1 MGSAT
6 ARLTSV
12 FLALA
17 ALLCAAFT
25 AHAETT
31 MEARDMVVEEA
42 SKIRSD
48 NPDFKIQ
55 LKVAGKKDRI
65 AIGDTVGFQFTANR
79 DAYVT
84 ILDIGS
90 SGKVHVVFPNKWH
103 KSNKVEKGKVYR
115 IPGKDDDYEFRVK
128 GPKGVNFVKAVG
140 TLKPFD
146 WLQREAL
153 IASKEEGLFDEVK
166 EPVKVLK
173 DLGVELAKKDKKGW
187 TETETNFTIVSDK
200 DKSAEADDESEDVS
214 ERDAKKIVAK
224 LWTDKKE
231 YHVGS
236 PVTFYFYCEKDCYL
250 HLVDFGT
257 SGKVRLVF
265 PNRFQKDNFVKGGEV
280 ITIPTAKEDEFRFRV
295 KGPKGT
301 ERVKAVVTTQKAH
314 FYKGAL
320 DFEKDVYAEWD
331 EDAEAIE
338 KDLDVRLSEMPVH
351 VRTKV
356 WTKFKVVK

>member
-1 MGSAT
+1 MVSAT
-6 ARLTSV
+6 ARLMSV
-12 FLALA
+12 LLALA
-17 ALLCAAFT
+17 AFVCVAFA

-31 MEARDMVVEEA
+31 MEARDMVVEQA

-55 LKVAGKKDRI
+55 LKVVGKRDRI
-65 AIGDTVGFQFTANR
+65 AIGDTVGFEFKSNK
-79 DAYVT
+79 DAHVT

-90 SGKVHVVFPNKWH
+90 SGKVHVIFPNKMH
-103 KSNKVEKGKVYR
+103 KSNKVENGKVYR
-115 IPGKDDDYEFRVK
+115 IPGKDDEYRFKVK
-128 GPKGVNFVKAVG
+128 GPTGVNFVKAIG

-146 WLQREAL
+146 WLQRESL
-153 IASKEEGLFDEVK
+153 IESKEEGLFDEVK

-173 DLGVELAKKDKKGW
+173 DLSVELAKNDKKGW
-187 TETETNFTIVSDK
+187 TETETNFTIVSSK
-200 DKSAEADDESEDVS
+200 DKTAEAEESEGVP
-214 ERDAKKIVAK
+214 EEAAGKIVAK

-257 SGKVRLVF
+257 SGKVRMVF

-301 ERVKAVVTTQKAH
+301 ERVKAVVTTQKVH
-314 FYKGAL
+314 LFKGEYSF
-320 DFEKDVYAEWD
+320 DKDVYPEWD
-331 EDAEAIE
+331 EEGEAVE
-338 KDLDVRLSEMPVH
+338 KDIDVRLGEMPVH

-356 WTKFKVVK
+356 WTKFKVMK